1 VKNSSTALIEV
12 LLKTIDKVGIKKTIE
27 VLEISQNS
35 TNDILVLQGLII
47 LNTCQSF
54 GITEHMLL
62 KGRKN
67 IANRTNAIGVCA
79 VLLKKMCRYSQI
91 EISMIL
97 KKEPSN
103 INKYL
108 KKFENLDNTFKSDIN
123 IMHHI
128 DKIENETMRYYEV
141 NKTQQNGE

>member
-1 VKNSSTALIEV
+1 MKNTSTALIEV

-27 VLEISQNS
+27 VLEISHS
-35 TNDILVLQGLII
+35 SSNDVLVLQGLII
-47 LNTCQSF
+47 LNTCQAF
-54 GITEHMLL
+54 GITEHTLL

-108 KKFENLDNTFKSDIN
+108 KKFENLDNTFKSDID
-123 IMHHI
+123 IMHKI
-128 DKIENETMRYYEV
+128 DSIESETMRYYEV
-141 NKTQQNGE
+141 NKKQNDG

>member
-1 VKNSSTALIEV
+1 MKNTSTALIEI

-27 VLEISQNS
+27 VLEISHS
-35 TNDILVLQGLII
+35 SSNDILVLQGLII
-47 LNTCQSF
+47 HNTCKKF
-54 GITEHMLL
+54 GISEHTLF

-79 VLLKKMCRYSQI
+79 VLLKKMCRYSQR

-108 KKFENLDNTFKSDIN
+108 KKFENLDNTFKCDID
-123 IMHHI
+123 IMH
-128 DKIENETMRYYEV
+128 KMNSIEKETKKYYEV
-141 NKTQQNGE
+141 NKTQNNG

>member
-1 VKNSSTALIEV
+1 MKNTSTALIEV

-27 VLEISQNS
+27 VLEISHS
-35 TNDILVLQGLII
+35 SSNDVLVLQGLII
-47 LNTCQSF
+47 LNTCQAF
-54 GITEHMLL
+54 GITEHTLL

-97 KKEPSN
+97 L
-103 INKYL
+103 NKSRIVL
-108 KKFENLDNTFKSDIN
+108 
-123 IMHHI
+123 
-128 DKIENETMRYYEV
+128 
-141 NKTQQNGE
+141 